1 MENLNSP
8 HFNSYRN
15 GEFLQFISDTHSMV
29 NDANQQGEGL
39 QLDTPLTALGEKLN
53 TLNGV
58 YKQERGSDVTPLLV
72 QHDDERD
79 RYLAG
84 ISLMLQ
90 ALLNHFDDATRQA
103 AQRLLNHL
111 KSYGSKIYYKSYQ
124 EESAII
130 TDLISEWETNPD
142 RAADVAT
149 VGLGDWLNHLKT
161 VNTDFKALYTSRAGE
176 AVNAP
181 DTNMEDARIEAT
193 AAYRTLASH
202 IEAYAVINQALPYDD
217 LIQSINS
224 LITSYNAT
232 VDKRSN

>member
-1 MENLNSP
+1 
-8 HFNSYRN
+8 
-15 GEFLQFISDTHSMV
+15 MV
-29 NDANQQGEGL
+29 DEANQQGDGL
-39 QLDTPLTALGEKLN
+39 QLDAPLTVLGDKLT

-58 YKQERGSDVTPLLV
+58 YKRERGSDVTPLLA

-84 ISLMLQ
+84 ISLLLQ
-90 ALLNHFDDATRQA
+90 AYLNHFDNAIRQA
-103 AQRLLNHL
+103 ARRLLDHL
-111 KSYGSKIYYKSYQ
+111 NSYGSRIYNKSYQ

-130 TDLISEWETNPD
+130 TDLISEWETNAN
-142 RAADVAT
+142 RATDVAT

-176 AVNAP
+176 ATNAP
-181 DTNMEDARIEAT
+181 DTTMEDARIEAT
-193 AAYRTLASH
+193 AAYRTLARH